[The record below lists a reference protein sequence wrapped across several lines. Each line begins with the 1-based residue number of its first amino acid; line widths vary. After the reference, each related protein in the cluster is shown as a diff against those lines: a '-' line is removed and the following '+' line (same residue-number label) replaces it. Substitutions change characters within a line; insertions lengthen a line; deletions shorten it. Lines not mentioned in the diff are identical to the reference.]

1 MSAATLQAAAFY
13 LAVPARPTGGNSKV
27 GAIPSTY
34 SSSLNCPPSC
44 PFWDR
49 AAGRP
54 KCFAGAGYHSR
65 LAWDRVTAGGGR
77 AKAWRAFLAEL
88 RAILARRPG
97 TRWRHN
103 VAGDLPGRGDRI
115 AAGQLAE
122 LVKLNQEIG
131 ARGFTYTHKPL
142 TGQGKLA
149 QANLAA
155 VRAALAAGFT
165 INASGNNLE
174 HADALADLGLP
185 VATLV
190 PIGTAESFRTPAG
203 RRGVI
208 CPAQTREGVT
218 CASCGL
224 CQRADRS
231 VLVGFLPHGGQAK
244 LADQIA
250 RAAGDRAAC

>member
-1 MSAATLQAAAFY
+1 MSAATLQAAVFY

-34 SSSLNCPPSC
+34 STSLNCPPSC

-49 AAGRP
+49 KAGRP
-54 KCFAGAGYHSR
+54 RCFAGAGFHSR

-77 AKAWRAFLAEL
+77 AQAWPDFLAEL
-88 RAILARRPG
+88 LGILMKRPG

-115 AAGQLAE
+115 AARQLAE
-122 LVKLNQEIG
+122 LVAVNEVAG

-142 TGQGKLA
+142 LGQGKLA

-155 VRAALAAGFT
+155 VRSAIAAGFT

-174 HADALADLGLP
+174 HADQLAALGLP

-190 PIGTAESFRTPAG
+190 PTGTPESFRTPAG

-244 LADQIA
+244 LANAI
-250 RAAGDRAAC
+250 AAG